1 MVREDAQLLYGFADK
16 SERQLFRSLIRV
28 NGVGPKLALAILSGM
43 EAEMFARCVHEQDAT
58 MLTRIPGVGKKTAER
73 LIVEMKDRLN
83 EWQPALAA
91 LEQAASGK
99 AAGSSRV
106 MTRCRMPSAPL
117 IALGYRP
124 QDASKAI
131 AGVEAEGLSTD
142 QLIRLA
148 SAMRHGY
155 DTGRNSD
162 LGITMIE
169 SDRLIS
175 AQEAPLEDRID
186 RAIRPERLEDYIGQP
201 SVREQMEIF
210 IKAATL
216 RQDALDHTLIFGP
229 PGLGKTT
236 LANILAN
243 EMGVN
248 LKSDLRAGVGKGR

>member
-1 MVREDAQLLYGFADK
+1 MIGRLRGVLVEKQPPSLILDVRGVGYELEAPMSTFYRLPELGQEVTLITHFVVREDAQLLYGFSDK

-91 LEQAASGK
+91 LEQAATSK
-99 AAGSSRV
+99 APGPGTNARHDPV
-106 MTRCRMPSAPL
+106 QDAVSAL

-131 AGVEAEGLSTD
+131 AGVEAEGLNTD

-148 SAMRHGY
+148 
-155 DTGRNSD
+155 
-162 LGITMIE
+162 
-169 SDRLIS
+169 
-175 AQEAPLEDRID
+175 
-186 RAIRPERLEDYIGQP
+186 
-201 SVREQMEIF
+201 
-210 IKAATL
+210 
-216 RQDALDHTLIFGP
+216 
-229 PGLGKTT
+229 
-236 LANILAN
+236 
-243 EMGVN
+243 
-248 LKSDLRAGVGKGR
+248 LRAMA